1 LSVSTTALAAQT
13 GKETRMGLL
22 ASVVQLQQTLAFQDG
37 NIVVI
42 VQSGGIEGILAT
54 YAPVEERAG
63 ARPGN
68 MARL

>member
-1 LSVSTTALAAQT
+1 
-13 GKETRMGLL
+13 MGLL
-22 ASVVQLQQTLAFQDG
+22 TAVVQLQQTLAFQDG

-42 VQSGGIEGILAT
+42 VQSGGIEGILTT

>member
-1 LSVSTTALAAQT
+1 
-13 GKETRMGLL
+13 MGLL

-42 VQSGGIEGILAT
+42 VQSGGIEGILTT